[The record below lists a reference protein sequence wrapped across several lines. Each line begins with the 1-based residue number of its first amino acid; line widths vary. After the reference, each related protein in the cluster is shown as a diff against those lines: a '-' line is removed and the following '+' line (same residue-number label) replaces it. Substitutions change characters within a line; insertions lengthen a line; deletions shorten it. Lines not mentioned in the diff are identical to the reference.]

1 MAKKSPAPVRITQSA
16 TRLTKALS
24 PSEFSKLIKHVPQ
37 HSLLALSVGSLSRL
51 LVNKGILTVLEL
63 QQNLLDE
70 AEIKGF

>member
-1 MAKKSPAPVRITQSA
+1 MPKKTTPVRVTQSP

-51 LVNKGILTVLEL
+51 LVNKGIVTVLEL
-63 QQNLLDE
+63 QQGLLDE
-70 AEIKGF
+70 AEVKGF